1 MKIISTRKET
11 FHYLAALKMRGRTI
25 GLVPTMGALHEGHL
39 SLVRAAVRE
48 TDIAVV
54 SIFVNPT
61 QFGPTEDLDQ
71 YPRQEKRDLE
81 LLGAAG
87 AHLVFMPTPEEIY
100 PRGYRTYV
108 EVEQL
113 GGKLCGASRPG
124 HFRGVTTVVNL
135 LFHTIRPDRAYF
147 GLKDRQQ
154 LIVLRRMVK
163 DFGWP
168 IEMIGMP
175 TVREPDGLALSSRN
189 AYLSSE
195 ERAVAPLIQ
204 RGLEAAHD
212 AFRSG
217 QTESAALCEIVS
229 RILEREPRFRIDY
242 VQLVNQESLETPMKA
257 SAGDFIAVAA
267 FLGNTRLIDNV
278 EL

>member
-1 MKIISTRKET
+1 MKIISTRQET
-11 FHYLAALKMRGRTI
+11 FHYLAALKMRGRTV

-48 TDIAVV
+48 TDIPVV

-61 QFGPTEDLDQ
+61 QFGPAEDLDH
-71 YPRQEKRDLE
+71 YPRQEMHDLE

-87 AHLVFMPTPEEIY
+87 AHLVFMPAPADVY
-100 PRGYRTYV
+100 PPGYRTYV

-135 LFHTIRPDRAYF
+135 LFHTIRPNRAYF

-154 LIVLRRMVK
+154 FIILKRMVQ

-175 TVREPDGLALSSRN
+175 TVREPDGLAMSSRN
-189 AYLSSE
+189 AYLSFE
-195 ERAVAPLIQ
+195 ERAVAPLIHQ
-204 RGLEAAHD
+204 GLEAAHD

-217 QTESAALCEIVS
+217 QAEPEVLCEIVS
-229 RILEREPRFRIDY
+229 QTLQREPRFRIDY
-242 VQLVNQESLETPMKA
+242 VQLVDQESLETPMKA

-267 FLGNTRLIDNV
+267 FLGNTRLIDNR

>member
-1 MKIISTRKET
+1 MKIISTRQET
-11 FHYLAALKMRGRTI
+11 FNYLTALKMSGRTI

-48 TDIAVV
+48 TDVSVV

-61 QFGPTEDLDQ
+61 QFGPSEDLDK
-71 YPRQEKRDLE
+71 YPRQERRDLE

-87 AHLVFMPTPEEIY
+87 AHLVFMPTPADVY
-100 PRGYRTYV
+100 PSGYRTYV

-113 GGKLCGASRPG
+113 GSKLCGASRPG

-154 LIVLRRMVK
+154 FIVLKRMVK
-163 DFGWP
+163 DLGWP

-175 TVREPDGLALSSRN
+175 TVREPDGLAMSSRN
-189 AYLSSE
+189 AYLSPE
-195 ERAVAPLIQ
+195 ERAVAPLIH
-204 RGLEAAHD
+204 RGLESAHD

-217 QTESAALCEIVS
+217 QTDPAVLCTIVS
-229 RILEREPRFRIDY
+229 QTLKREPRFRIDY
-242 VQLVNQESLETPMKA
+242 VQLVDRESLETPA
-257 SAGDFIAVAA
+257 QAGAGDFIAVAA
-267 FLGNTRLIDNV
+267 FLGNTRLIDNR